1 MLSVHGIDSNMPHA
15 LSRIIDF
22 KQIENNVY
30 RSEDRPDSWLPEL
43 NVVGDIT
50 RGPLA
55 VDKVAFGG
63 VHMTEVAM
71 ALEVWIETVGWKF

>member
-15 LSRIIDF
+15 LSRIIDL

-43 NVVGDIT
+43 NVVSDS
-50 RGPLA
+50 GP
-55 VDKVAFGG
+55 FGYG
-63 VHMTEVAM
+63 
-71 ALEVWIETVGWKF
+71 